1 MKKLKQSLLNWLP
14 SGLAKQ
20 KSNAILGYGEQI
32 SSGLSSQDGTVN
44 FSVHPAS
51 GGYVVETSYYNEITD
66 RHERQLYI
74 ITSQE
79 DFSSELGK
87 AVFMSMLRK

>member
-1 MKKLKQSLLNWLP
+1 MKKLKHSLLNWLP

-20 KSNAILGYGEQI
+20 KSTAILGYGEQT
-32 SSGLSSQDGTVN
+32 SSRLSDQSGTVN
-44 FSVHPAS
+44 FSVHPAT
-51 GGYVVETSYYNEITD
+51 GGYVVETSYYNESTD

-79 DFSSELGK
+79 DFSNELGK